1 MLNNEDKIKNAYS
14 KLGSAQYLGNN
25 SGYKQLIENRYMPIM
40 EQGLNIFKNYKIY
53 DSINLKG

>member
-14 KLGSAQYLGNN
+14 ELGGAQYLGNN
-25 SGYKQLIENRYMPIM
+25 SGYKQLIEEDYMPLM
-40 EQGLNIFKNYKIY
+40 KQGLKIFKNYKIY